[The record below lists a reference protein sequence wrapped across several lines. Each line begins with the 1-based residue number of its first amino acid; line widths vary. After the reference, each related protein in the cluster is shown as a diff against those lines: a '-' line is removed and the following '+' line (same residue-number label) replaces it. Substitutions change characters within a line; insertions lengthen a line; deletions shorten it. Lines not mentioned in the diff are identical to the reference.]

1 MFAQLES
8 VPAGTLKD
16 VLLIT
21 MALGGF
27 VLMVIK
33 FADRDKSRRREVFFR
48 AEYPLK
54 EDFDRHV
61 ELNSDEH
68 AQLSDRIA
76 DVEHGT
82 MTTLDVKLEELRRE
96 HREDMQQLQHDV
108 NEIGRKVAGLEA
120 ATKLQNSALAHLNAK
135 LDHFIERQN
144 A

>member
-1 MFAQLES
+1 MIVAQLES

-27 VLMVIK
+27 VLMVFK

-48 AEYPLK
+48 PEYPLK

-61 ELNSDEH
+61 ELNADEH

-76 DVEHGT
+76 DVEHVT
-82 MTTLDVKLEELRRE
+82 MSTVDVKLEELRRE
-96 HREDMQQLQHDV
+96 HREDM
-108 NEIGRKVAGLEA
+108 
-120 ATKLQNSALAHLNAK
+120 
-135 LDHFIERQN
+135 
-144 A
+144 